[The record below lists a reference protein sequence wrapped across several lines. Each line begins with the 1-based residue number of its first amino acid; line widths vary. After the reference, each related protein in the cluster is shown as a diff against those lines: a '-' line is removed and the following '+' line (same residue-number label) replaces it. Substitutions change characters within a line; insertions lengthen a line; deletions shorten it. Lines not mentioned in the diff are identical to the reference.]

1 MDVVQNVIYITT
13 YYIHFELL
21 MILFSFTFYKSKQ
34 TSVFHDKIHEKKK
47 TLIKHTLKYNL
58 FSTCENLKLH
68 NLDRRR
74 QRSNFPNMIYLNQLK
89 LLVRYEET

>member
-34 TSVFHDKIHEKKK
+34 TSAFHDKIHEKKK
-47 TLIKHTLKYNL
+47 H
-58 FSTCENLKLH
+58 
-68 NLDRRR
+68 
-74 QRSNFPNMIYLNQLK
+74 
-89 LLVRYEET
+89 

>member
-47 TLIKHTLKYNL
+47 NIDQTYLKIQSLFNL
-58 FSTCENLKLH
+58 
-68 NLDRRR
+68 
-74 QRSNFPNMIYLNQLK
+74 
-89 LLVRYEET
+89 